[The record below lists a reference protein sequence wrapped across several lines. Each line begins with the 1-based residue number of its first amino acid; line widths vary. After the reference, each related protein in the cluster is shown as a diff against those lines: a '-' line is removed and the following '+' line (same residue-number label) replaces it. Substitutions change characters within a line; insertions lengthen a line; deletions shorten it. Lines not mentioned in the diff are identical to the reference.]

1 MISNCYK
8 FKEYNYDDGIFKN
21 TVDATYIIHLENNNR
36 LTHIMDQL
44 SIYHPSDIVYI
55 CFNKGYKKCKKQ
67 DFIIDPPS
75 DLIDA
80 FITIFKHAKIMNYNN
95 ILILEDDFIFS
106 KNILNKKHINNIN
119 DFLIKHNNQE
129 FIYFIGCLPFF
140 MIPYNLYN
148 YKNISL
154 GTHSVIYSQKYR
166 NNILTFLNQKKVNDW
181 DVYNNLYHINNRY
194 CYYKPLCYQLFEVTD
209 NSKYWGKNNNII
221 IEKILLI
228 GVNIIKYLHKLFK
241 MNIIPEPGF
250 SYFYIFGKLFPFLII
265 YFFILFIKNIL

>member
-8 FKEYNYDDGIFKN
+8 FKEYNFNDGIFKN

-44 SIYHPSDIVYI
+44 SIYHPTDIVYI

-106 KNILNKKHINNIN
+106 KDILNKKHINNIN
-119 DFLIKHNNQE
+119 DFLIKHNNDD
-129 FIYFIGCLPFF
+129 FIYLLGCLPFF
-140 MIPYNLYN
+140 MIPYNLHSYR
-148 YKNISL
+148 NISL
-154 GTHSVIYSQKYR
+154 GTHAVIYSTKNR
-166 NNILTFLNQKKVNDW
+166 KNILNNIDQKKINEW
-181 DVYNNLYHINNRY
+181 DGYLNKNFINKY
-194 CYYKPLCYQLFEVTD
+194 CYYKPLCYQLCEETE
-209 NSKYWGKNNNII
+209 NSKYWNKNNNNII
-221 IEKILLI
+221 IQKIVLINAIVLKYLYKIL
-228 GVNIIKYLHKLFK
+228 K
-241 MNIIPEPGF
+241 MDKKPEPGF
-250 SYFYIFGKLFPFLII
+250 SYFYIFGKLFPF
-265 YFFILFIKNIL
+265 FFILLLFLLCNLL